1 MCVRRTEPSG
11 TWSTGEPFIVG
22 KAPPSWGSHSLPDD
36 CDDDCA
42 PPEPDYNCGYGRLRE
57 SEGFTAQTCVD
68 GQPIDVRSLSTCV
81 SGLPIDVRTLSRDF
95 DGACA
100 AWPPTTARPLTVY
113 ADGVFDLFHPGHLAF
128 LDKARAA
135 GGLDARL
142 IVGVIGDEDA
152 AWKRTPVMSLAERAA
167 MVRACARADR
177 VIEAPP
183 LVLTGEFLDEH
194 GIGLVVHGD
203 DSEQAG
209 FFRVPIERG
218 IMRYVQYEK
227 GISTS
232 ALIARVL
239 ALYSEA
245 GAP

>member
-1 MCVRRTEPSG
+1 MCDRRTEPSG

-22 KAPPSWGSHSLPDD
+22 KPPPSWSADCDGRLRPDD

-57 SEGFTAQTCVD
+57 SEGFTAQTTVG
-68 GQPIDVRSLSTCV
+68 GQPIDIRS
-81 SGLPIDVRTLSRDF
+81 LSRDF

-100 AWPPTTARPLTVY
+100 AWPLPAGAVPPAAAPLTVY

-135 GGLDARL
+135 GGPGARL
-142 IVGVIGDEDA
+142 LVGVIGDADA

-232 ALIARVL
+232 GLIARVL
-239 ALYSEA
+239 ALYGEA
-245 GAP
+245 GSP